1 MNEAFKRI
9 LDDAVLRIEEADK
22 KAREAAVQAKKD
34 LRGIADFAETLP
46 HRILDT
52 MSVLATTEFN
62 WSDQN
67 PWHSYGGS
75 GGNLEIGGQ
84 QGRLE
89 GGLRMPLK
97 GKYRAIVILQKMD

>member
-22 KAREAAVQAKKD
+22 KARDAAVQAKKD
-34 LRGIADFAETLP
+34 LRGIADFAESLP

-52 MSVLATTEFN
+52 MAVLATTEFN
-62 WSDQN
+62 WDERN
-67 PWHSYGGS
+67 PWHSYGHN
-75 GGNLEIGGQ
+75 GGELTIGGQ

-89 GGLRMPLK
+89 GGLRTPLK